1 MTAQINASALQL
13 PYDAVGTE
21 TNRMRQYKR
30 SKKAKIS
37 TLAFSVYASKV
48 MYSNNNSWHTTKA
61 AVPLKK
67 DYKILQYPI
76 EIPQLFSF
84 HKYIVV

>member
-1 MTAQINASALQL
+1 MTTQINASVLQS
-13 PYDAVGTE
+13 PCDAVGTE

-48 MYSNNNSWHTTKA
+48 MYSNNNSWHNTKA

-67 DYKILQYPI
+67 DCKYYNT
-76 EIPQLFSF
+76 QL
-84 HKYIVV
+84 KYLSYSVFINIW